1 MSDMFELHVGV
12 SLGVLRSQ
20 GAGGGDPRGPG
31 LSTGIHP
38 AAGTPAS
45 SRIGTLVAFWAVF
58 APLKPS
64 DAGRSWGP
72 RGVGGPW
79 CR

>member
-12 SLGVLRSQ
+12 SLGVLRSR
-20 GAGGGDPRGPG
+20 GAGGSPGARVVHRDP
-31 LSTGIHP
+31 S

-64 DAGRSWGP
+64 DAGRSPGQH
-72 RGVGGPW
+72 GVGGQW